1 MQRWELPAFGRD
13 NLVLTSAPK
22 ATVQLARML
31 GASVSGS
38 CSANAM
44 PRAQAQGVNPVLD
57 YRRTDLSTLGDRFDV
72 VYDTSATMPTAVG
85 LGTSEAE

>member
-1 MQRWELPAFGRD
+1 
-13 NLVLTSAPK
+13 
-22 ATVQLARML
+22 
-31 GASVSGS
+31 
-38 CSANAM
+38 M